1 MFPFKNNI
9 LSRVIILFLF
19 TEAVSIFLY
28 LGFSVYKLLF
38 FKKLLSGVA
47 ASAGESAMIGD
58 ISRIGFRIIF
68 SLMITCLVLFLLWLY
83 RLYRNIDSTKSLEN
97 GLTPVSS
104 VLALV
109 IPFANLMIPK
119 NTVNEICN
127 SYVITD
133 KERSY
138 AKRMLT
144 NWRILFAFVTISS
157 MFCAAMFYTP
167 ITVSEV
173 VKGIYYKIFLLI
185 IYIHFSFLTM
195 EVVELL
201 TELERKRKVTLL
213 AS

>member
-119 NTVNEICN
+119 STVNEICN

-213 AS
+213 A